1 MNAKEL
7 SDLFRVSHYAISVNL
22 EGFTHE
28 QGLVQPPGAGNCVNW
43 VLGHI
48 VASRNGVLRLLGE
61 EPVLHAAIAERY
73 KRGSAPIA
81 GEGEAAPL
89 DLLVR
94 ALDQSQQRILDAL
107 GRIRELDLNKPA
119 AAPGSQTADSS
130 VGGQL
135 SFLHFHESYHS
146 GQLGLLRRL
155 SGTQGAIR

>member
-1 MNAKEL
+1 MDAKEL
-7 SDLFRVSHYAISVNL
+7 SNLFRVSHYAISVNL

-28 QGLVQPPGAGNCVNW
+28 QGLIQPPGAGNCANW

-61 EPVLHAAIAERY
+61 EPALHAAVAERY
-73 KRGSAPIA
+73 KRGSAPI
-81 GEGEAAPL
+81 GHDRDAAPL

-94 ALDQSQQRILDAL
+94 ALDLSQERILAAL

-119 AAPGSQTADSS
+119 AAPGSQTGDTS

-155 SGTQGAIR
+155 VGKEGAIR